1 MNDTDNTDSDSFN
14 ASYKILKETADWL
27 ARQEEPD
34 IDRLVPKVERAM
46 QAYQV
51 CKERLEKVKTALKKY
66 LPEEEASEGN
76 DQDDDVPISDRQHSS
91 GEVAAI
97 SASRE
102 SYPYQGSNRGSQSAT
117 GRPDSIQPHD
127 SKRTTR
133 RSGPTREKY
142 SRPCMFLL
150 PCRYTDHDSKRV

>member
-51 CKERLEKVKTALKKY
+51 CKERLEKVKTALKQY
-66 LPEEEASEGN
+66 LPEEEASAGN
-76 DQDDDVPISDRQHSS
+76 DQDDDVPI
-91 GEVAAI
+91 
-97 SASRE
+97 
-102 SYPYQGSNRGSQSAT
+102 
-117 GRPDSIQPHD
+117 
-127 SKRTTR
+127 
-133 RSGPTREKY
+133 
-142 SRPCMFLL
+142 
-150 PCRYTDHDSKRV
+150 